1 MPPVLLALLVVP
13 LDPLLPVPLDPLLAV
28 LLPPVPP
35 VEELLPA
42 AKAMLLDTANAAAS
56 INVVSFMILSLVEW
70 TKDTTV
76 QGKQDSRKQILLPP
90 GERRLEDALDR
101 GREAVTALL
110 AIDDGLVGHPVELH
124 RAALALERV
133 MAVP

>member
-1 MPPVLLALLVVP
+1 MPPVLLALLLVP

-28 LLPPVPP
+28 LMPPVPP

-90 GERRLEDALDR
+90 G
-101 GREAVTALL
+101 
-110 AIDDGLVGHPVELH
+110 
-124 RAALALERV
+124 
-133 MAVP
+133 